1 MKLHL
6 INIYQFSW
14 SYLFVLICILTVPI
28 ASGKSIKSS
37 VPRVVPDNSN
47 NKRSFNSPHAH
58 EFLVNGSNLP
68 LVHFDIGDS
77 YSGILPAQ
85 SNATELFFWFI
96 PAQTDL
102 GKNDLTF
109 WTNGGPGCSSLIGA
123 TLENGP
129 FRLGRKV
136 EQNPYAWNKVSNVL
150 YVEHPAPVGFSHG
163 NVIINNE
170 VDVARALFGF
180 MQNFLEIFPELKN
193 ANLWV
198 TGESYAGYYVTYFAD
213 YIQRHSSELA
223 LFLQGTLLI
232 DPVLGEEIL
241 QFEVPVYNFVK
252 GNLKAFQFNATFMAQ
267 LAQKSKLCGYEAYL
281 EKYLQFPPP
290 HAPFGLPEPA
300 SKGSGRVDKKC
311 DLYELVG
318 EKIGSRPFND
328 YNIYNPHARDFD
340 KVDEDYFNRADV
352 RAALHIPKRAK
363 KWTAC
368 SGAKN
373 LFPKGDQSKAPAWDV
388 YPQVIQNS
396 KRTVMA
402 FGAWDF
408 RIIPDGAKLVIQNM
422 TWGGKN
428 GLTQPKPTPLNVPG
442 QGEMG
447 SFRTD
452 RKFTFIDVL
461 KAGHMIPED
470 QPKVA
475 LQILQFLLGQK
486 DSPSQ

>member
-14 SYLFVLICILTVPI
+14 SYLFVLICILSVPI

-47 NKRSFNSPHAH
+47 HKRSFNSPHAH
-58 EFLVNGSNLP
+58 KFLVDGSNLP

-241 QFEVPVYNFVK
+241 QFEVPVYTFVK
-252 GNLKAFQFNATFMAQ
+252 RNPNAFQFKPTFMAQ
-267 LAQKSKLCGYEAYL
+267 LAEKNRLCGYEAYL

-300 SKGSGRVDKKC
+300 SNGSGRVEKKC
-311 DLYELVG
+311 ELYALV
-318 EKIGSRPFND
+318 SQPLRRNVD
-328 YNIYNPHARDFD
+328 NIPNWWYSGPLMT
-340 KVDEDYFNRADV
+340 KYFNRADV

-368 SGAKN
+368 SSPKN
-373 LFPKGDQSKAPAWDV
+373 SKAPAWDV

-452 RKFTFIDVL
+452 RKFTFIDVFE
-461 KAGHMIPED
+461 AGHMIPED